1 MKSDR
6 LQEMRKLFLSRKK
19 ITNPELCEAFDISIE
34 TVRRDLNILEKEGF
48 IRKVYGGAC
57 LAELQTEHTIVDK
70 WNTRIDRNEAF
81 KRSIAAAAAA
91 QIPDGSTVFLD
102 TGTTVYEIA
111 PYLIDKKNLTVL
123 TNSLR
128 LASALGMHEHITVY
142 CIGGLIKTDT
152 LSSSGF
158 FAAELLS
165 YFCNIDYAVIS
176 CDGFLPEKG
185 TTEYSIE
192 LSMLKKLV
200 LEKAGHIIAAV
211 DHGKF
216 GISGS
221 CLCCPADQ
229 IDVLVTDT
237 FAPKDALSALA
248 ELNCKVE
255 IAPPILPPVGP

>member
-6 LQEMRKLFLSRKK
+6 LQEIKKLFLNRKK
-19 ITNPELCEAFDISIE
+19 VTNPELCETFGVSIE

-48 IRKVYGGAC
+48 IRKIYGGAC
-57 LAELQTEHTIVDK
+57 LNEAQDIPAPVDK
-70 WNTRIDRNEAF
+70 WTTRIDRNEAF

-91 QIPDGSTVFLD
+91 RIPDGATVFLD
-102 TGTTVYEIA
+102 AGTTVYEIA
-111 PYLIDKKNLTVL
+111 PHLTGKKNLTVL

-128 LASALGMHEHITVY
+128 LASALGMYEHITVY

-152 LSSSGF
+152 LCSSGF

-165 YFCNIDYAVIS
+165 YFCRIDFAVIS
-176 CDGFLPEKG
+176 CDGFIPDKG

-192 LSMLKKLV
+192 LSMLKKIV
-200 LEKAGHIIAAV
+200 LEKADRIIAVV

-221 CLCCPADQ
+221 CLCCPTER
-229 IDVLVTDT
+229 IDILVTDT
-237 FAPKDALSALA
+237 LAPQEVLDTISDFKGEVAISD
-248 ELNCKVE
+248 
-255 IAPPILPPVGP
+255 PIHPPVRV